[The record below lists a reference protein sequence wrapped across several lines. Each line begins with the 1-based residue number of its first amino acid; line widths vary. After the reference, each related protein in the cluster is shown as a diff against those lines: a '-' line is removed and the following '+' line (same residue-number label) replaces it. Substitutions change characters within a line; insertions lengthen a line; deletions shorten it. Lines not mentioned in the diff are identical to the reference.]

1 MRMGTWSATE
11 LTPTASTLTGIAVGT
26 EFGLQLLTTGKLA
39 AVGSLPG
46 GFDPEGVGIEP
57 GFERPT
63 DVVPGEPPRPESIVK
78 TLEPLWFELAQAT
91 ATKKIATRRAPI
103 GRCRI
108 ARIMS

>member
-1 MRMGTWSATE
+1 VVPGETRIRWSVNRLAQVSLGTGVGVGA
-11 LTPTASTLTGIAVGT
+11 GVAVGR
-26 EFGLQLLTTGKLA
+26 GA
-39 AVGSLPG
+39 RSSA

-91 ATKKIATRRAPI
+91 ATKKIATRKAPI
-103 GRCRI
+103 GRGRI